1 MTCCRKLYGGGIRKK
16 NLLKYKY
23 IQFNQPTSQVV
34 LNPGD
39 ILVVNTNWWFHETKV
54 LQESLKSSAL
64 FEFKPRYFLENSV
77 SQWLV
82 NLIRSTSQAAG
93 CGMIVIIHQNMDLQD
108 KMEYSLFLSNV
119 RAFPPIKSW
128 ALSYLEQDQEWCTR
142 LLDLSICIVLDH
154 RPCFIRHVCTS
165 VFHNRHHACVWYC
178 IIRKRV
184 S

>member
-1 MTCCRKLYGGGIRKK
+1 MTCCRKLYVGGLRKR
-16 NLLKYKY
+16 NLLKYRY
-23 IQFNQPTSQVV
+23 IQFNQPASQVV

-54 LQESLKSSAL
+54 LQENLKSSGL
-64 FEFKPRYFLENSV
+64 FEFKPRCFRENSV

-119 RAFPPIKSW
+119 WAFPPIKSW
-128 ALSYLEQDQEWCTR
+128 AQSYLLIY
-142 LLDLSICIVLDH
+142 LLTGPGVMHKIVRSIHLH
-154 RPCFIRHVCTS
+154 SLGPST
-165 VFHNRHHACVWYC
+165 VFHKTCMYVG
-178 IIRKRV
+178 V

>member
-1 MTCCRKLYGGGIRKK
+1 MTCCRKLYWDGFRKR
-16 NLLKYKY
+16 NLLKYRY
-23 IQFNQPTSQVV
+23 ILFNQPTSQVV

-54 LQESLKSSAL
+54 LQESLNSNAL
-64 FEFKPRYFLENSV
+64 FGFKPRCFLENSV

-82 NLIRSTSQAAG
+82 SLIRSTSQAAG
-93 CGMIVIIHQNMDLQD
+93 LGMIVIIHQHGSAGQNGIQFVLI
-108 KMEYSLFLSNV
+108 KCEGVSLNKILNTILLGTWLGEMHKIV
-119 RAFPPIKSW
+119 RSVHLHSLGPS
-128 ALSYLEQDQEWCTR
+128 
-142 LLDLSICIVLDH
+142 
-154 RPCFIRHVCTS
+154 CFIRHVCTS